1 MPGRISRRRI
11 AEYVAT
17 ELIEGKTSK
26 AKVLQQL
33 AAFLVDTRRTAEL
46 TLIVRDIEYHLSEKG
61 HINAIVTTAFDLTA
75 ETQKAIET
83 FVKSKTKADHIS
95 LSALVDPSV
104 LGGVKVS
111 LPGYEINQTIAH
123 QLTALKTRFKK
134 A

>member
-17 ELIEGKTSK
+17 ELLEGKTSK

-33 AAFLVDTRRTAEL
+33 AAFLVDTRRTEEL
-46 TLIVRDIEYHLSEKG
+46 TLIVRDIEYHLLEKG
-61 HINAIVTTAFDLTA
+61 HINAIVTSAFDLTA
-75 ETQKAIET
+75 ETKKAIEA

-95 LSALVDPSV
+95 LSTQVDASV

>member
-17 ELIEGKTSK
+17 ELIEAKTSQ

-33 AAFLVDTRRTAEL
+33 AAFLVDTRRTTEL
-46 TLIVRDIEYHLSEKG
+46 TLIVRDIEFQLSQKG
-61 HINAIVTTAFDLTA
+61 YTNATVTSAFDLTA
-75 ETQKAIET
+75 ATQKAIEA
-83 FVKSKTKADHIS
+83 FVKDKTKAAHIS
-95 LSALVDPSV
+95 LTTHVDPSV
-104 LGGVKVS
+104 IGGVKVS